1 MNVALLVNLLA
12 PCLPFLMK
20 LGDKAA
26 EKAVEKA
33 AEKVGEQSA
42 EKAGK
47 IWAKLWP
54 KVEAKVA
61 AKEAAADVAE
71 APEDE
76 DSLTVLRVQLKKLLA
91 ADEGLAKEVEALLQE
106 AQADAGGTWVQQSV
120 QGNNNQVIGSMSGNA
135 KAIGSVTGNVG
146 M

>member
-1 MNVALLVNLLA
+1 MDIALLVKLLA
-12 PCLPFLMK
+12 PCLPFFLK

-26 EKAVEKA
+26 GKAVEKA

-42 EKAGK
+42 VKAGK
-47 IWAKLWP
+47 IWVKLWP
-54 KVEAKVA
+54 KVEGKAA
-61 AKEAAADVAE
+61 AKEAVEDVAE

-76 DSLTVLRVQLKKLLA
+76 DSLGALRLQLKKLLA
-91 ADEGLAKEVEALLQE
+91 ADAGLAAEVEALLKE
-106 AQADAGGTWVQQSV
+106 AQADAGGIWIQQSV

-135 KAIGSVTGNVG
+135 KAIGSVTGDVE